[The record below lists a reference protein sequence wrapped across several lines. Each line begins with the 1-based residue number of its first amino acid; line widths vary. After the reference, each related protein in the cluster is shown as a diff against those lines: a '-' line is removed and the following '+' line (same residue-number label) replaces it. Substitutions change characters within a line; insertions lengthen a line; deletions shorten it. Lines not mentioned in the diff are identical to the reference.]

1 MSYRVLNKKDF
12 IEFLDNLSRDYHV
25 FGPAEKEPGQF
36 AFVPMEDPAKVV
48 MDYVHTVLPPK
59 KFFFP
64 QRETLLTFD
73 LSEAQPRVEAVIE
86 HKPQA
91 IVGIHP
97 CDLHG
102 IQRLDTV
109 FEDEN
114 SDPYYVEKR
123 QSALLVGVN
132 CMPDEQCFCTSMG
145 TMKPP
150 ENGFD
155 LFLTDIGDSFA
166 VEIGSIKGEET
177 LDKHAR
183 TSPLAAAD
191 IAKINNW
198 YEKKQSSQKLAV
210 KIQVDHLPL
219 LFEGEYRDKI
229 WNELGERCLSCG
241 ACNLVCPTCYCFDV
255 TDEVS
260 LANQKRGERQR
271 FWDGCQLEEFAMVAG
286 GENFRH
292 NRSDRNRH
300 RFYRKFL
307 YPVLKY
313 KKTFCVACGR
323 CVRSCL
329 VHISVVDTVNHFVEK
344 SLTGGAK

>member
-1 MSYRVLNKKDF
+1 MSYRVIDKKDLTG
-12 IEFLDNLSRDYHV
+12 FLVNLTHEYEV

-36 AFVPMEDPAKVV
+36 AFVPMEEFSRLV
-48 MDYVHTVLPPK
+48 MDYIHTILPPK

-64 QRETLLTFD
+64 QQETLLKYD
-73 LSEAQPRVEAVIE
+73 LSEGQPRVEPVLE
-86 HKPQA
+86 SRPRA
-91 IVGIHP
+91 IVGVHP

-102 IQRLDTV
+102 IQRLDKV

-114 SDPYYVEKR
+114 PDPYYMEKR
-123 QSALLVGVN
+123 QAALLIGVN
-132 CMPDEQCFCTSMG
+132 CQPDEQCFCASMG

-150 ENGFD
+150 DDGFD
-155 LFLTDIGDSFA
+155 LFLTDIGESYA
-166 VEIGSIKGEET
+166 VEIGTLKGEEV

-183 TSPLAAAD
+183 MAPIAAAD
-191 IAKINNW
+191 IGKINKW
-198 YEKKQSSQKLAV
+198 YEKKQNSQKLAV
-210 KIQVDHLPL
+210 KINVEHLPL
-219 LFEGEYRDKI
+219 LFEGEYHDKI
-229 WNELGERCLSCG
+229 WDELGQRCLSCG

-255 TDEVS
+255 KDDTE
-260 LANQKRGERQR
+260 LANLKKGERVR
-271 FWDGCQLEEFAMVAG
+271 FWDGCQLEEFASVAG

-292 NRSDRNRH
+292 HRSDRNRH

-329 VHISVVDTVNHFVEK
+329 VHISVVETVNHFVGK
-344 SLTGGAK
+344 SQSGGAK